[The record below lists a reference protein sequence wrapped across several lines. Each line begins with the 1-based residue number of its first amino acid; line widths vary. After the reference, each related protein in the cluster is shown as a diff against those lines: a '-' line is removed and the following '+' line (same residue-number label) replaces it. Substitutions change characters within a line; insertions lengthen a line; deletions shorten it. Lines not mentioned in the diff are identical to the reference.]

1 VSDLLPRWRTT
12 AAEVCAAP
20 DDHVTAVGTDLLQR
34 WSGPARS
41 YHDTAHLTEVLDG
54 IDMLADDAAGTEVAA
69 VRLAAWFHD
78 AIYDG
83 VPGED
88 ERASAEFARDQL
100 TELGVD
106 PGLVAEVA
114 RLVLLTDGHDPG
126 PDDFAG
132 QLLCDADLAV
142 LGRDDAGYRAYVAA
156 ASAEYAHVPA
166 ERFRTGRVRVLRE
179 LLAHRPLFH
188 LPTANARWEAQ
199 ARANIS
205 AEIARLTDSS

>member
-1 VSDLLPRWRTT
+1 MRWRSTASDVCSAPDQEIEAVGRDLL
-12 AAEVCAAP
+12 
-20 DDHVTAVGTDLLQR
+20 DR
-34 WSGPARS
+34 WSAPARS
-41 YHDTAHLTEVLDG
+41 YHDVAHLAEVLDG

-83 VPGED
+83 VPGQD
-88 ERASAEFARDQL
+88 ERASAELARDQL

-106 PGLVAEVA
+106 SSLVAEVA

-126 PDDFAG
+126 PDDLAG

-156 ASAEYAHVPA
+156 ASAEYAHIPA
-166 ERFRTGRVRVLRE
+166 ERFRTGRLRVLRE
-179 LLAHRPLFH
+179 LLAHHPLFH

-199 ARANIS
+199 ARANMT
-205 AEIARLTDSS
+205 AEIARLDR